1 MCAGAF
7 SRFAP
12 FAFNRRSAIEGLP
25 FLELAEREQA
35 FGAEAAA
42 GDRAGADADSD
53 SDADADADVGPRF
66 DAIPSVT
73 GGTASVVLEE
83 AELRGDGDGELFVC
97 IASKVSAA
105 PVRPLAL
112 WRRCRGTTV
121 ASTMPD
127 EIAPPL
133 DDADICS
140 NTRNSKCPPHRE
152 KINIMYRYVA
162 EQSASQHEPLDDG
175 ATKNTPRRA
184 RERDCVCLCDARER
198 HI

>member
-35 FGAEAAA
+35 FGAEAAT

-53 SDADADADVGPRF
+53 ADSDADADVGPRF
-66 DAIPSVT
+66 EAIPSVT
-73 GGTASVVLEE
+73 GVTASVILEE
-83 AELRGDGDGELFVC
+83 AELRGEGDGEPFVC

-133 DDADICS
+133 DDADIYS
-140 NTRNSKCPPHRE
+140 NNATQSVLGEE
-152 KINIMYRYVA
+152 KKVICCRA
-162 EQSASQHEPLDDG
+162 ECKSA
-175 ATKNTPRRA
+175 
-184 RERDCVCLCDARER
+184 
-198 HI
+198 